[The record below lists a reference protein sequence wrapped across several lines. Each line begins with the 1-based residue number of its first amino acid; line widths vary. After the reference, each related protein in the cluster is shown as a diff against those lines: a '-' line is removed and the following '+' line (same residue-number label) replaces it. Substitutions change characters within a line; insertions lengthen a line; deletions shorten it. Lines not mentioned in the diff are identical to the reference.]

1 MLMMCFAG
9 IRIICNH
16 DAGSW
21 CQLALLHMYYLLK
34 VFDKIFIVLLNEMY
48 LNTSKDDI
56 DVSMKRWQS
65 LGPLEDFNP
74 DKEDIE
80 AKDPSWVVRQLKD
93 V

>member
-1 MLMMCFAG
+1 
-9 IRIICNH
+9 
-16 DAGSW
+16 
-21 CQLALLHMYYLLK
+21 MYYLLK

-56 DVSMKRWQS
+56 DVSMIRWQS

-80 AKDPSWVVRQLKD
+80 AKDPS
-93 V
+93 

>member
-1 MLMMCFAG
+1 
-9 IRIICNH
+9 
-16 DAGSW
+16 
-21 CQLALLHMYYLLK
+21 MYYLLR

-56 DVSMKRWQS
+56 DVSMIRWQS

-80 AKDPSWVVRQLKD
+80 AKDPS
-93 V
+93 